1 MYRLVIV
8 AALLAASSTAAH
20 AQLKPEDLPEPY
32 KKWFRE
38 EVNYIISPVERDA
51 FLRLVS
57 TTERE
62 AFINAFWRKRDE
74 NPTTEINETKIEHYE
89 RLAYANKFLGRSTFR
104 EGWQTDRGRYY
115 IILGPPR
122 TKQSWEARDE
132 VYPAELWF
140 YNDAQ
145 LKRYR
150 LPPFFFLLF
159 FKRHA
164 VGEFQL
170 YNPIADGPEA
180 LLTRVSSNGIDFRE
194 DTRQAWQALRFV
206 DPELAHASLSFRT
219 DEGDIAQFQAPSFGT
234 IELIDD
240 IIKAPLVGVDTTY
253 ASRLDFERGSVE
265 SDYMFTFVPSVGMIS
280 VMPGPGDAA
289 YVHWA
294 IEIDAKYL
302 AFIEDRERGKY
313 NSIFIASMEIVAKD
327 DPDKIVLEYRRES
340 FIAIDPGDEN
350 LLRQPISY
358 VGMSPVVPGD
368 YTVRII
374 LRNRACPGRVERD
387 CVRSYSL
394 LDGDVR
400 VPVWPKDR
408 AILGD
413 LVIGYDLE
421 SKSGE
426 PIYRA
431 FRFGHQQVFPNPAGV
446 YALGDKLVLAIEP
459 KGAPEGAQLRFQVS
473 YSELD
478 PAYQDGQPALID
490 ETIPL
495 TVSGPVI
502 RELLL
507 DELEPARYVVNAIL
521 ADDTGDELDRKTVPF
536 TVSPR
541 NFMVRAGV
549 RGVAP
554 QIPTEVPG
562 MLELALG
569 EQYVGLERNEEAKA
583 LFEVALAQNGK
594 LGRAREY
601 LATYAMDENNS
612 ARAIEL
618 LEPVYREV
626 QDRFEVLELLG
637 RAYFRE
643 ENYTKCIELLERAIV
658 LRRAQPPMLNM
669 LANALYRGGNL
680 GRAVLLL
687 RRSLASDAD
696 QGGIQGFIDKIE
708 SERQTASR
716 NQP

>member
-1 MYRLVIV
+1 MHRLVIV
-8 AALLAASSTAAH
+8 ATLLAASSTAAQ

-62 AFINAFWRKRDE
+62 AFVDAFWRKRDE

-89 RLAYANKFLGRSTFR
+89 RLAYANEFLGRSTFR

-180 LLTRVSSNGIDFRE
+180 LLTRVNPVGFDFR
-194 DTRQAWQALRFV
+194 DDARRAWEALRFV
-206 DPELAHASLSFRT
+206 DPELAHAALSFRT
-219 DEGDIAQFQAPSFGT
+219 DEGDISQFKAPSFGS
-234 IELIDD
+234 IELVDD
-240 IIKAPLVGVDTTY
+240 IIKSPLVGVDTTY
-253 ASRLDFERGSVE
+253 AERLDFERGSVE
-265 SDYMFTFVPSVGMIS
+265 SDYMFTFVPSVGIIN
-280 VMPGPGDAA
+280 VLPGPGDAA

-294 IEIDAKYL
+294 IEIDAKHL
-302 AFIEDRERGKY
+302 AFVEDRDRGQHD
-313 NSIFIASMEIVAKD
+313 SIFIVSMQIVPKD
-327 DPDKIVLEYRRES
+327 DPEKILLEYRRES

-374 LRNRACPGRVERD
+374 LRNRACPGRVARN
-387 CVRSYSL
+387 CVRSYSI
-394 LDGDVR
+394 LDGEVR
-400 VPVWPKDR
+400 VPAWPKDR
-408 AILGD
+408 AVLGD
-413 LVIGYDLE
+413 LVIGYGQQL
-421 SKSGE
+421 KSGE

-446 YALGDKLVLAIEP
+446 YAIGDKLVLAIEP
-459 KGAPEGAQLRFQVS
+459 KGAPEGSQLRFQVS
-473 YSELD
+473 YSEID
-478 PAYQDGQPALID
+478 PAYQEGQPALID

-495 TVSGPVI
+495 AVSGPVI

-507 DELEPARYVVNAIL
+507 DEVESARYVVNAIL
-521 ADDTGDELDRKTVPF
+521 DDAAGNELDRKTVPF

-541 NFMVRAGV
+541 NSMVRAGV
-549 RGVAP
+549 RGAAP
-554 QIPTEVPG
+554 QIPTETPG
-562 MLELALG
+562 MLDLVLG
-569 EQYVGLERNEEAKA
+569 EQYLGLEQNDNAKA

-601 LATYAMDENNS
+601 LATYAMDAGDS
-612 ARAIEL
+612 ARAVEL

-643 ENYTKCIELLERAIV
+643 KNYAKCIELLERAIV
-658 LRRAQPPMLNM
+658 LRRAQPPILNM
-669 LANALYRGGNL
+669 LANALYREGNL
-680 GRAVLLL
+680 GRAIELLQ
-687 RRSLASDAD
+687 RSIAADAD
-696 QGGIQGFIDKIE
+696 QVGVEGLIDKIE

-716 NQP
+716 N